1 MYDERKEQWQVLTEL
16 GYVWSNDGRCWH
28 PKERGDKAP
37 IMTEEQALDLAWHV
51 MYRDDVRREEREAVG
66 NE

>member
-28 PKERGDKAP
+28 QKEMGDKAP
-37 IMTEEQALDLAWHV
+37 IMTEEQAIALARRV
-51 MYRDDVRREEREAVG
+51 LYRDDVRREERETSK
-66 NE
+66 